1 MYLKF
6 IIRKE
11 PLYFIML
18 NKRGAM
24 LIEYGLIFALLVVV
38 AMSFSSSNLTQ
49 LVTNPFNQASSA
61 LDGKSK
67 INSSDSFWK
76 AINRDNSPIVYN
88 GVEYNGIRA
97 YMNGMVDAKVNLTSG
112 AIGSNFSAGT
122 KPSVNG
128 KEYANAS
135 TPVNEMLTQN
145 NYSGHE
151 DITWSVIGSN
161 LYVYDEKKLTTADVG
176 KNFKVDRY
184 DLTSK
189 DPTPTQVNVRFV
201 KSGKGNYGYLTP

>member
-1 MYLKF
+1 M
-6 IIRKE
+6 
-11 PLYFIML
+11 ML

-24 LIEYGLIFALLVVV
+24 LIEYALIFVVLLGA
-38 AMSFSSSNLTQ
+38 AMAFGSFDFTQ

-67 INSSDSFWK
+67 INNSDSFWK
-76 AINRDNSPIVYN
+76 AINRDNTLIVYD
-88 GVEYNGIRA
+88 GKEYSGIRA
-97 YMNGMVDAKVNLTSG
+97 YMNGLSENKVSLTSG
-112 AIGSNFSAGT
+112 SIGSDFLSAT

-135 TPVNEMLTQN
+135 TPIHEMLTQN

-151 DITWSVIGSN
+151 NITWSVIGTN
-161 LYVYDEKKLTTADVG
+161 LYVYDERKLTTADAG
-176 KNFKVDRY
+176 KNFKVARY

-189 DPTPTQVNVRFV
+189 DPEPTSVNVKFV
-201 KSGKGNYGYLTP
+201 KSSKGNYAFLTP